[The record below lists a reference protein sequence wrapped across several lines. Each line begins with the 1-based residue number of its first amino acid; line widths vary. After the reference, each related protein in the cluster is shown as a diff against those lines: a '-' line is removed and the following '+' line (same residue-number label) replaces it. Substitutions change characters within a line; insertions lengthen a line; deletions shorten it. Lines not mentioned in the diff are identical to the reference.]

1 MKEIFNFKEGDYI
14 YCTRIPGI
22 HKILRVYKE
31 GESKPPTLLTELLY
45 NNKYEKVLAK
55 ARDREYTIDATYCK
69 PVDFKAMLTFEQR
82 KFEKVKNM
90 VQSLG
95 TYCD

>member
-1 MKEIFNFKEGDYI
+1 MKEIIDFEEGDFV

-31 GESKPPTLLTELLY
+31 GNGKPPTLLTELLY

-55 ARDREYTIDATYCK
+55 ARDREYTVDATYCK
-69 PVDFKAMLTFEQR
+69 VVDFQAMLTFELR
-82 KFEKVKNM
+82 KFEKVKTM
-90 VQSLG
+90 VKTLG
-95 TYCD
+95 ACCD

>member
-1 MKEIFNFKEGDYI
+1 MIEIFNFEEGDYI

-31 GESKPPTLLTELLY
+31 GNGKPPTLQTELLY
-45 NNKYEKVLAK
+45 NSKYEKVLAK

-69 PVDFKAMLTFEQR
+69 SVDFKAMLNFELR
-82 KFEKVKNM
+82 KFEKVKSM
-90 VQSLG
+90 VQSLSA
-95 TYCD
+95 YCE